1 MLTFNAILLCFQI
14 FTSASN
20 RNMHQRIHKGV
31 RPFHCLPCGVYFRQK
46 AHLQKHQK
54 TQGHLQATEIWEKKR
69 RDGLINDDED
79 DDGSQMEDGAS
90 GAGSIAPKRGPHP
103 RSAPNA
109 ESAEKDSVKSD
120 DSLSNSA
127 SSSIYSENPQLFG
140 GDFSSNTVQR
150 GSSSPMSTTTLNSSG
165 GGGRSRHKSSPKRK
179 IVMPQ
184 HVIQNDDDD
193 IADENDDEDDADEDD
208 PDESSSPIRRA
219 AADTSDDKVLA
230 LIDYNDVTH
239 GYDCNQCDFA
249 SHDLSVIKDHAREE
263 HLSTREDRLKCQD
276 CQMTFSKEFNLR
288 IHARKHETSSQFLPC
303 DHCEQ
308 VFKVPNKLIK
318 HMEGVHCVCPT
329 CGERQEDKASL
340 VRHLEDSH
348 GEQRISRGFHTN
360 LLQFTPL
367 AQLTNK
373 LPTSTPNSS
382 PYSLENRAAK
392 MRKVDTLAETIRQKK
407 QQLTNNNMVS
417 NVFNGN
423 TKMAPMSPTMT
434 PPRKRKLDIPMLNS
448 NNFRSFSTPQKASTE
463 FITNMLQLQPQPLSQ
478 LQSSKMS
485 PIPADL
491 LGRGE
496 NNNVLS
502 MGGMKLPPSISLP
515 TRPVAGMTP
524 PSSPTPPP
532 FRHHSQPDLPRI
544 HGEVSVTIVRHNDDD
559 SGAGDDDSDA
569 EENTGLD
576 LSIGKTRRSDEHEVS
591 SSEPTSSSA
600 SLSAA
605 ADLYSRL
612 PFGAGNPFLNT
623 SGFPFFGGLPLPP
636 PVPTSVE
643 KSIAEQLLKLTTAVS
658 GLPRPPMTVAS
669 VPTVISSIQSDLH
682 QKNSPPTSSL
692 SSPYSVLSA
701 MLGHA
706 PFQPAFPGMAP
717 GLLPTTPTPQS
728 GTSLSSK
735 DSSDSSPP
743 NLGNFFNIHFSVPS
757 QSIWYF
763 YLANNHIRS

>member
-1 MLTFNAILLCFQI
+1 
-14 FTSASN
+14 
-20 RNMHQRIHKGV
+20 MHQRIHKGV

-54 TQGHLQATEIWEKKR
+54 TQGHLQATEIWDKKR
-69 RDGLINDDED
+69 RDGLINDEELEIDE
-79 DDGSQMEDGAS
+79 DGSQMDDGIS
-90 GAGSIAPKRGPHP
+90 VAGSTTAPKRGPHP
-103 RSAPNA
+103 RSAPPTTA
-109 ESAEKDSVKSD
+109 DIGEKESIKSD
-120 DSLSNSA
+120 DSMSNSA
-127 SSSIYSENPQLFG
+127 SSIYSENPQLFG
-140 GDFSSNTVQR
+140 GDSSYNNGR
-150 GSSSPMSTTTLNSSG
+150 HPGSSSPMSTTTLNSSG
-165 GGGRSRHKSSPKRK
+165 GGRSRHKSSPKRK
-179 IVMPQ
+179 IVIPAPHLVQ
-184 HVIQNDDDD
+184 S
-193 IADENDDEDDADEDD
+193 DENENIEDVDEEDADDEEHG
-208 PDESSSPIRRA
+208 ESSPVRRE
-219 AADTSDDKVLA
+219 AADTSDDKVLSI
-230 LIDYNDVTH
+230 IDYNDLTH

-249 SHDLSVIKDHAREE
+249 SHDLSVIKDHARDE
-263 HLSTREDRLKCQD
+263 HLSTREDRLKCHD

-288 IHARKHETSSQFLPC
+288 IHSRKHETSSQFLPC

-329 CGERQEDKASL
+329 CGQRQEDKASL

-367 AQLTNK
+367 AQLTSK

-417 NVFNGN
+417 NIFNGHN
-423 TKMAPMSPTMT
+423 KMSPMSPTMT
-434 PPRKRKLDIPMLNS
+434 PPRKRKLDTPMLS
-448 NNFRSFSTPQKASTE
+448 SSNFRSE
-463 FITNMLQLQPQPLSQ
+463 FISNMLQLQPQPLSQ

-485 PIPADL
+485 PIPTSDL
-491 LGRGE
+491 LGRSE

-502 MGGMKLPPSISLP
+502 MGNMKLPPSIRLP
-515 TRPVAGMTP
+515 TRPVAGLTP

-532 FRHHSQPDLPRI
+532 SYRSHNGGDLPRI
-544 HGEVSVTIVRHNDDD
+544 HGEVSVTIVRHTDDD

-576 LSIGKTRRSDEHEVS
+576 LSIGKSTRRSDEHEVT
-591 SSEPTSSSA
+591 SSEQPPM
-600 SLSAA
+600 SAA
-605 ADLYSRL
+605 DIYSRL

-623 SGFPFFGGLPLPP
+623 TGFPFFGGVIPSAP
-636 PVPTSVE
+636 PTSIE
-643 KSIAEQLLKLTTAVS
+643 KSIAEQLLKLTTAVT
-658 GLPRPPMTVAS
+658 GLPRPPVTVSSISA
-669 VPTVISSIQSDLH
+669 PISSVSAEMQQH
-682 QKNSPPTSSL
+682 QKPAMPNSSL

-706 PFQPAFPGMAP
+706 PFQPAFPGMA
-717 GLLPTTPTPQS
+717 LLPSTPTPQS

-735 DSSDSSPP
+735 DSDSSPP
-743 NLGNFFNIHFSVPS
+743 NLGNNQTRQAI
-757 QSIWYF
+757 
-763 YLANNHIRS
+763 